1 MPVTDDPAEC
11 AKQMQTILKASHIPY
26 SSLIEA
32 PENLLRVSPGC
43 ENHGALWTR
52 FTVQYNLY
60 AGSIVALGSDEQRD
74 ELISTQSSGC
84 LGCFSFTERG
94 AGVLSGAGVETT
106 ATFDRKT
113 EEFVIHSPNGSSCK
127 NWISQGLYAEDAV
140 ILADLVRSGV
150 HLSLS
155 LSLSLCVC
163 ACVRLCVSF
172 SH

>member
-74 ELISTQSSGC
+74 ELISTQVS
-84 LGCFSFTERG
+84 
-94 AGVLSGAGVETT
+94 VL
-106 ATFDRKT
+106 
-113 EEFVIHSPNGSSCK
+113 
-127 NWISQGLYAEDAV
+127 Y
-140 ILADLVRSGV
+140 V
-150 HLSLS
+150 HVFIRVFIRV
-155 LSLSLCVC
+155 CVC
-163 ACVRLCVSF
+163 APASL